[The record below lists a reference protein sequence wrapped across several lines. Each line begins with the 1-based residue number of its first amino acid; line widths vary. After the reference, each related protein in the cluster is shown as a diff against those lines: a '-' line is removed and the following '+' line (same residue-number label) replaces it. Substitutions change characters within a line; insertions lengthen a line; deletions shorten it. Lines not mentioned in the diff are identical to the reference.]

1 MKSLIYIQE
10 WKRGYRDNGLGIN
23 GSGNVRN
30 LLFAL
35 HGAKRFIMDIT
46 IDKKIEHV
54 CKTIYDPEIPQ
65 NIWDLGLVYS
75 IDIDDEKNVEVVM
88 TLTTP
93 SCPVGPEFLNTVQT
107 RVQEVEGIDRCN
119 VELVW
124 DPPWD
129 ATMMSEEAQT
139 MLGME
144 LNRPMLDGT
153 RAGGDGHWE

>member
-1 MKSLIYIQE
+1 MNSQVLYK
-10 WKRGYRDNGLGIN
+10 D
-23 GSGNVRN
+23 VV
-30 LLFAL
+30 
-35 HGAKRFIMDIT
+35 DC
-46 IDKKIEHV
+46 

-75 IDIDDEKNVEVVM
+75 IEVEKRTKIDGDAREVLDEGKTFDENGETFMNATIVM

-119 VELVW
+119 VDLVW

-129 ATMMSEEAQT
+129 QSMMSEEAQT
-139 MLGME
+139 MMGME
-144 LNRPMLDGT
+144 LNRPMLDGET
-153 RAGGDGHWE
+153 DDEGKPWE

>member
-1 MKSLIYIQE
+1 MNNQ
-10 WKRGYRDNGLGIN
+10 
-23 GSGNVRN
+23 V
-30 LLFAL
+30 L
-35 HGAKRFIMDIT
+35 HKDVVN
-46 IDKKIEHV
+46 V

-75 IDIDDEKNVEVVM
+75 VEIEERTKIDGDAREVLDEGKTFDENGETFMNATIVM

-107 RVQEVEGIDRCN
+107 RVQEVKGIDRCT
-119 VELVW
+119 VDLVW

-129 ATMMSEEAQT
+129 ASMMSEESQM

-153 RAGGDGHWE
+153 RAGGDGGWE

>member
-1 MKSLIYIQE
+1 MNSQVLYK
-10 WKRGYRDNGLGIN
+10 DVVN
-23 GSGNVRN
+23 
-30 LLFAL
+30 
-35 HGAKRFIMDIT
+35 
-46 IDKKIEHV
+46 V

-75 IDIDDEKNVEVVM
+75 VEIENRNITKGDARKMLDNGEPIEETGESFVHAEVTM

-93 SCPVGPEFLNTVQT
+93 SCPVGPEFLNTVKT

-153 RAGGDGHWE
+153 RAGGHGSWE

>member
-1 MKSLIYIQE
+1 MTIE
-10 WKRGYRDNGLGIN
+10 KR
-23 GSGNVRN
+23 
-30 LLFAL
+30 
-35 HGAKRFIMDIT
+35 
-46 IDKKIEHV
+46 IENV

-75 IDIDDEKNVEVVM
+75 IDIENRTQIEGAAREVLDEGKSINETGETFMHAAITM

-107 RVQEVEGIDRCN
+107 RVQDVEGIDRCN

-129 ATMMSEEAQT
+129 ASMMSEEAQT

-153 RAGGDGHWE
+153 RAGGDGGWE

>member
-1 MKSLIYIQE
+1 MNDTIE
-10 WKRGYRDNGLGIN
+10 KR
-23 GSGNVRN
+23 
-30 LLFAL
+30 
-35 HGAKRFIMDIT
+35 
-46 IDKKIEHV
+46 IENV

-75 IDIDDEKNVEVVM
+75 IKVEKRTKIDGDAREVLDEGKPFDDNGETFMHAEITM

-93 SCPVGPEFLNTVQT
+93 SCPVGPEFLNNVKT
-107 RVQEVEGIDRCN
+107 RVQEIKEVDRCN
-119 VELVW
+119 VDLVW

-129 ATMMSEEAQT
+129 PSMMSDEAKT

>member
-1 MKSLIYIQE
+1 MNSQVLYK
-10 WKRGYRDNGLGIN
+10 D
-23 GSGNVRN
+23 VV
-30 LLFAL
+30 
-35 HGAKRFIMDIT
+35 DC
-46 IDKKIEHV
+46 

-75 IDIDDEKNVEVVM
+75 IEIEKRTKIDGDAREVLDEGKSFDDNGETFMHAAITM

-107 RVQEVEGIDRCN
+107 RVQGIEGIDRCN

-124 DPPWD
+124 DPPWG
-129 ATMMSEEAQT
+129 ASMMSEEAQT

-153 RAGGDGHWE
+153 RAPHNESWE

>member
-1 MKSLIYIQE
+1 MLYSLY
-10 WKRGYRDNGLGIN
+10 G
-23 GSGNVRN
+23 V
-30 LLFAL
+30 
-35 HGAKRFIMDIT
+35 KRFIMNSQVLYKDIV
-46 IDKKIEHV
+46 DV

-75 IDIDDEKNVEVVM
+75 VDIDDDKNVEIVM

-93 SCPVGPEFLNTVQT
+93 SCPVGPEFLNTVKV
-107 RVQEVEGIDRCN
+107 RVGEVKDVNKCH

-124 DPPWD
+124 DPPWSPE
-129 ATMMSEEAQT
+129 MMSEEAQT

-153 RAGGDGHWE
+153 RAGGSGGWE

>member
-1 MKSLIYIQE
+1 MNSQVLYK
-10 WKRGYRDNGLGIN
+10 DVVN
-23 GSGNVRN
+23 
-30 LLFAL
+30 
-35 HGAKRFIMDIT
+35 
-46 IDKKIEHV
+46 V

-75 IDIDDEKNVEVVM
+75 VDTKDFDKRGYVEIVM

-107 RVQEVEGIDRCN
+107 RVQGIEGVDRCS

-129 ATMMSEEAQT
+129 QSMMSEEAQT

-153 RAGGDGHWE
+153 RAGGGGSWE

>member
-1 MKSLIYIQE
+1 MNSQVLYK
-10 WKRGYRDNGLGIN
+10 D
-23 GSGNVRN
+23 VV
-30 LLFAL
+30 
-35 HGAKRFIMDIT
+35 DC
-46 IDKKIEHV
+46 

-75 IDIDDEKNVEVVM
+75 IDIENRTKIDGDAREGKSFDESGETFMHAAITM

-107 RVQEVEGIDRCN
+107 RVQGIEGIDRCN

-124 DPPWD
+124 DPPWNQS
-129 ATMMSEEAQT
+129 MMSEEAQT

-153 RAGGDGHWE
+153 RAGGDGSWE

>member
-1 MKSLIYIQE
+1 MNNTIE
-10 WKRGYRDNGLGIN
+10 KR
-23 GSGNVRN
+23 
-30 LLFAL
+30 
-35 HGAKRFIMDIT
+35 
-46 IDKKIEHV
+46 IENV

-75 IDIDDEKNVEVVM
+75 IEVEERTKIDGDAREVLDGEKPFEDNGETFMNATIVM

-93 SCPVGPEFLNTVQT
+93 SCPVGPEFLNNVKT
-107 RVQEVEGIDRCN
+107 RVEEIKEIKKCEVD
-119 VELVW
+119 LVW

-129 ATMMSEEAQT
+129 ASMMSEEAQT

-153 RAGGDGHWE
+153 RAGGNGGWE

>member
-1 MKSLIYIQE
+1 MNSK
-10 WKRGYRDNGLGIN
+10 
-23 GSGNVRN
+23 V
-30 LLFAL
+30 L
-35 HGAKRFIMDIT
+35 HKDIVN
-46 IDKKIEHV
+46 V

-75 IDIDDEKNVEVVM
+75 IEIESRTKIDGDAREVLDEGKPIDETGETFLNVNITM

-93 SCPVGPEFLNTVQT
+93 SCPVGPEFLNTVKT
-107 RVQEVEGIDRCN
+107 RVSEVEGVNKCN

-124 DPPWD
+124 DPPWNPE
-129 ATMMSEEAQT
+129 MMSEEART

-153 RAGGDGHWE
+153 RAGGDGNWE